1 MPFGLQSNSF
11 SSGHG
16 TEANG
21 HISTAMGMATVA
33 GGDVSTSM
41 GVGTYATSYGEVAI
55 GMYNEAPAAA
65 STHGIASADAVLR
78 VGTGS
83 SAKAR
88 RDSLRVMK
96 SGAVVVLAADG
107 TTFDVATELA
117 KISAGAAPSVS
128 ARPAHTMTTRRVC
141 LPPTV
146 LPHAQTPKADR
157 VAALEAEVAALK
169 EIVAKLVQLAGVT
182 DNGAGRSS
190 EVELSN
196 A

>member
-41 GVGTYATSYGEVAI
+41 GVGTYAASYGEVAI

-117 KISAGAAPSVS
+117 KISAGAAPS
-128 ARPAHTMTTRRVC
+128 
-141 LPPTV
+141 
-146 LPHAQTPKADR
+146 TPKADR
-157 VAALEAEVAALK
+157 VAALEAEVAQLK